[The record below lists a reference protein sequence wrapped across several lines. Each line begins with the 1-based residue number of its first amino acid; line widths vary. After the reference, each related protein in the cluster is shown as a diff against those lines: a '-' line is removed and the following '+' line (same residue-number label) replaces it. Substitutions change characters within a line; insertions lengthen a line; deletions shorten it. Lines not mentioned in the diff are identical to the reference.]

1 MHDIIAISE
10 EGAVYL
16 RAHHHKV
23 PCVRGVAEI
32 PCQPQ
37 TSTTRRA
44 LGRMRC
50 LSGGLREPRA

>member
-16 RAHHHKV
+16 RAHHEV
-23 PCVRGVAEI
+23 PCVGGVAEI
-32 PCQPQ
+32 LCQPQ

-44 LGRMRC
+44 LGRMHC
-50 LSGGLREPRA
+50 LSEGLREPRA